1 VHGVAKSQTLSQT
14 EQLST
19 HTPVRKL
26 RTLHSFMYYSVSF
39 QKGFE
44 MGLQQQTYQQCKKKC
59 KMRTK
64 KCSLLERYSL
74 IAMRVNVIGMI
85 EFEIWLQASRQAV
98 PNGMCS

>member
-1 VHGVAKSQTLSQT
+1 MGL
-14 EQLST
+14 
-19 HTPVRKL
+19 
-26 RTLHSFMYYSVSF
+26 FMDYSVSF

-44 MGLQQQTYQQCKKKC
+44 MGLQQTYQQCKQKY

-85 EFEIWLQASRQAV
+85 EFEIWLQASRQAG